1 MLFEF
6 IKSSNIALDDLAKKD
21 KKYKPIINQLKTLL
35 SEIKGEF
42 LTFDKA
48 HIKTEQSINE
58 SHTFIKDSFNEKVN
72 LLNQNLDIFS
82 HDIEEKVKEIQE
94 NQKQQIK
101 QNSDELLAQIEDIRQ
116 KITEHQSHF
125 ETQKSQALTIRSKEI
140 SNIDKVIA
148 QIKKQSALSIEKI
161 ENNHQKDLDTLMSK
175 FKADEQLILD
185 AKKEASGKIEIDL
198 NQIEDIK
205 NLYREQSDKK
215 YVSIKSDY
223 HDASIAFNKAVDKL
237 KKNKE
242 AALKKLASNDEQNR
256 QPIEDALVQL
266 KTDYEA
272 QKQATTQIYKEKLEA
287 HKQYIHELTQNY
299 NAKKENLIQT
309 HGDAVSLINSKLSSF
324 RDAIAADRV
333 ERANQLKMNIENAAN
348 DDEVKALKK
357 ALQKHLRQQENELNR
372 QIIRTEKDT
381 QTLLKAHYEKLQ
393 SLETK
398 FLEAKSNWRIEGK
411 QLVVDQKLTQY
422 TQEQNF
428 QYQLKSLQLQLKTL
442 KTTHEFELDRLDI
455 KHLKE
460 IAPLD
465 LKLSIANAISEK
477 DVNLLSNDTNYH
489 LNHYQHQ
496 ADTLNH
502 DYTVKK
508 LSLEHEL
515 NILNITK
522 DHDLS
527 VLNMRLQLSIDKEMV
542 IRDQQL
548 NNQQLKKDFQ
558 QLTYEKTVAT
568 ESLLLQKEIALCEN
582 DIAHLEKLIRGYEH
596 FLSDKSIVEQS
607 LLKHQLST
615 EETSTHYLERLHS
628 VKLTQE
634 MLKKDL
640 EVIHSRIHFL
650 FNQIYLIYNIHHNFM
665 LALIQIYEIPAHPED
680 VKQFIQLYLEIFN
693 HLNAIQEHA
702 KDQFLVDL
710 NTFQELK
717 INDLSALK
725 LKTDMNLLESEFLSK
740 IKHIEH
746 EIQTNEQTIH
756 QIEDRII
763 VLSSNVDRI
772 QSNINNLDPNLDPKH
787 LQDLKKKYDQQI
799 NAVESEISFLDK
811 SILGHERQ
819 IQKLNKRK
827 TRLDKTLDTKRLKM
841 TRKNEQE
848 AKSYLKQKYFYIQ
861 SSKRITQLFQTYEE
875 KVLQLTNKVNQPL
888 YLTDKAIKDY
898 QRNFM
903 KVEDYFEKTSNT
915 IYQSLLKGSVK
926 LFDQLIQ
933 QQDSSKEVFLKEE
946 KLLMKKLDK
955 QQKVLDDKLKLLTT
969 EFKHH
974 LVLLDNE
981 KQTLVK
987 NIHASQFKDQEQA
1000 LVNQQKEL
1008 LATEAKIMTTE
1019 SNLNKEILLIDDNLK
1034 SVIEQMHDDF
1044 KKQVSKL
1051 KLAHDKHI
1059 EKLVEQLDIK
1069 AKNLKALE
1077 ESTQLKNNQLSTKF
1091 NQTEIRLIESNK
1103 QKLQEYEQTLHKKE
1117 TALNKKIQGFG
1128 QQLKIAQTKKD
1139 AAISKQQRKLSRFSE
1154 KILRHEKKL
1163 LTNDLKDAQRSYS
1176 FKQRTLKLK

>member
-1 MLFEF
+1 MFEF
-6 IKSSNIALDDLAKKD
+6 IKSSNLALDDLAKKD

-48 HIKTEQSINE
+48 HIKTEQTINE
-58 SHTFIKDSFNEKVN
+58 SHTLIKDTFNEKIN
-72 LLNQNLDIFS
+72 LLNKNLDNYS
-82 HDIEEKVKEIQE
+82 KDIDQKIGQVQQDHRHQIQ
-94 NQKQQIK
+94 
-101 QNSDELLAQIEDIRQ
+101 QNSDELLAQIEDIRH
-116 KITEHQSHF
+116 KITEYQAQF
-125 ETQKSQALTIRSKEI
+125 ETKKSKALTIRSKEI
-140 SNIDKVIA
+140 SDIDKVIA
-148 QIKKQSALSIEKI
+148 NIKKQSALSIEKL
-161 ENNHQKDLDTLMSK
+161 ENNHQKDLENLINK
-175 FKADEQLILD
+175 FRADEQLILD
-185 AKKEASGKIEIDL
+185 ASKVASEKIEVDI
-198 NQIEDIK
+198 NQIEETK

-223 HDASIAFNKAVDKL
+223 HEASIAFNKAVDKL

-242 AALKKLASNDEQNR
+242 LALKKLASNDEQNR
-256 QPIEDALVQL
+256 QPIEDALIQL
-266 KTDYEA
+266 KADYEH
-272 QKQATTQIYKEKLEA
+272 QKATTAQFYKDKLEA
-287 HKQYIHELTQNY
+287 HKQSIHKLTQNY
-299 NAKKENLIQT
+299 NHEKDKLIQA
-309 HGDAVSLINSKLSSF
+309 HGDAISLINSKLSSF
-324 RDAIAADRV
+324 RDVVASERI
-333 ERANQLKMNIENAAN
+333 ERANQLKIDIENAAN
-348 DDEVKALKK
+348 EDEIKALKK
-357 ALQKHLRQQENELNR
+357 ALKKHLRQQENELNR
-372 QIIRTEKDT
+372 QIIRTEKES
-381 QTLLKAHYEKLQ
+381 QTLLKTHYENLQ
-393 SLETK
+393 ILETK
-398 FLEAKSNWRIEGK
+398 YLEAKSKWRIDGK

-422 TQEQNF
+422 TQEQNY

-442 KTTHEFELDRLDI
+442 KATNEFELDRIDI

-496 ADTLNH
+496 ADTLYH

-508 LSLEHEL
+508 LTFDHDLEV
-515 NILNITK
+515 LNITK

-558 QLTYEKTVAT
+558 QLTYDKTIAT

-582 DIAHLEKLIRGYEH
+582 DITHLEKLIRSYEY

-607 LLKHQLST
+607 LLKHQLT
-615 EETSTHYLERLHS
+615 IEETTTHFQERIQS
-628 VKLTQE
+628 VEMTQE

-640 EVIHSRIHFL
+640 EVIHSRIHYL

-693 HLNAIQEHA
+693 HLNEIQEHA

-725 LKTDMNLLESEFLSK
+725 SKTDMNLLESEFLSK
-740 IKHIEH
+740 IKHLEH
-746 EIQTNEQTIH
+746 DIQTNEQAIH
-756 QIEDRII
+756 QIEERIM

-772 QSNINNLDPNLDPKH
+772 QSNINNLDPHLDAKQ
-787 LQDLKKKYDQQI
+787 LQDQKKKFNQQI

-811 SILGHERQ
+811 SIFVHERQ

-827 TRLDKTLDTKRLKM
+827 NKLDATLETRRLKI

-861 SSKRITQLFQTYEE
+861 SSKRITQLFEIYEE
-875 KVLQLTNKVNQPL
+875 KVLQLTTKVNQPL

-903 KVEDYFEKTSNT
+903 KAEDYFEKTSNS

-926 LFDQLIQ
+926 LFDQLIDQ
-933 QQDSSKEVFLKEE
+933 QNSSKQGFLKEE
-946 KLLMKKLDK
+946 KLLKKKLDK
-955 QQKVLDDKLKLLTT
+955 QQKVLEDKLKDTT
-969 EFKHH
+969 NEFKHR

-987 NIHASQFKDQEQA
+987 NIHALQFKEQEQA
-1000 LVNQQKEL
+1000 LANQQKEL
-1008 LATEAKIMTTE
+1008 QATEAKIMTTE

-1044 KKQVSKL
+1044 NKQVSKL
-1051 KLAHDKHI
+1051 KLAHDKNI
-1059 EKLVEQLDIK
+1059 EKLVEQLNIK

-1091 NQTEIRLIESNK
+1091 NQTEIKLIDSNK
-1103 QKLQEYEQTLHKKE
+1103 QKLQEYEQTIHKKE
-1117 TALNKKIQGFG
+1117 SALNKKIQGFAK
-1128 QQLKIAQTKKD
+1128 QLKVAQIKKD
-1139 AAISKQQRKLSRFSE
+1139 TAISKQQRKLSRFSE
-1154 KILRHEKKL
+1154 KIFRHEKKL

>member
-1 MLFEF
+1 MFEF
-6 IKSSNIALDDLAKKD
+6 IKSSNLALDDLAKKD

-48 HIKTEQSINE
+48 HIKTEQTINE
-58 SHTFIKDSFNEKVN
+58 SHTLIKDTFNEKIN
-72 LLNQNLDIFS
+72 LLNKNLGIYSKDI
-82 HDIEEKVKEIQE
+82 DTKIAQVKQDHHHQIQ
-94 NQKQQIK
+94 
-101 QNSDELLAQIEDIRQ
+101 QNSDELLAQIEDIRH
-116 KITEHQSHF
+116 KITEYQAQF
-125 ETQKSQALTIRSKEI
+125 ETQKSKALTIRSKEI
-140 SNIDKVIA
+140 SDIDKVIA
-148 QIKKQSALSIEKI
+148 NIKKQSALSIEKL
-161 ENNHQKDLDTLMSK
+161 ESNHQKDLDNLMHK
-175 FKADEQLILD
+175 FRADEQLILD
-185 AKKEASGKIEIDL
+185 ASKVASEKIEIDL
-198 NQIEDIK
+198 NQIEETK

-223 HDASIAFNKAVDKL
+223 HEASIAFNKAVDKL

-242 AALKKLASNDEQNR
+242 LALKKLASNDEQNR

-266 KTDYEA
+266 KADYEH
-272 QKQATTQIYKEKLEA
+272 QKATTTQLYKDKLEA
-287 HKQYIHELTQNY
+287 HKQLIHELTQNY
-299 NAKKENLIQT
+299 NQEKDKLIQA
-309 HGDAVSLINSKLSSF
+309 HGDAISLINSKLSSF
-324 RDAIAADRV
+324 RDSVASDRI
-333 ERANQLKMNIENAAN
+333 ERANQLKIDIENAAN
-348 DDEVKALKK
+348 EDEIKALKK

-372 QIIRTEKDT
+372 QIIRTEKES
-381 QTLLKAHYEKLQ
+381 QILLKSHYENLQ
-393 SLETK
+393 VLETK
-398 FLEAKSNWRIEGK
+398 YLEAKSKWRIDGK

-428 QYQLKSLQLQLKTL
+428 QYQLKSLQIQLKTL
-442 KTTHEFELDRLDI
+442 KATNEFELDRIDI

-508 LSLEHEL
+508 LTFDHDLEVL
-515 NILNITK
+515 KITK

-558 QLTYEKTVAT
+558 QLTYDKTVAT

-582 DIAHLEKLIRGYEH
+582 DITHLEKLIRSYEH

-607 LLKHQLST
+607 LLKHQLTT
-615 EETSTHYLERLHS
+615 EETTTHYQERMQS
-628 VKLTQE
+628 VEMTQE

-640 EVIHSRIHFL
+640 EVIHSRIHYL

-665 LALIQIYEIPAHPED
+665 LSLIQIYEIPAHPED
-680 VKQFIQLYLEIFN
+680 VKHFIQLYLEIFN

-717 INDLSALK
+717 INDLSAHK

-746 EIQTNEQTIH
+746 DIQTNEQAIH
-756 QIEDRII
+756 QIEERIM

-772 QSNINNLDPNLDPKH
+772 QSNINNLDPNLDAKQ
-787 LQDLKKKYDQQI
+787 LQDQKKRYNQQI
-799 NAVESEISFLDK
+799 NAIESEISFLDK
-811 SILGHERQ
+811 SILVHERQ

-827 TRLDKTLDTKRLKM
+827 NRLDTTLEGKRLKM

-861 SSKRITQLFQTYEE
+861 SSKRITQLFETYEG
-875 KVLQLTNKVNQPL
+875 KVLQLTTKVNQPL

-903 KVEDYFEKTSNT
+903 KAEDYFEKTSNS

-926 LFDQLIQ
+926 LFDQLID
-933 QQDSSKEVFLKEE
+933 QQDSSKQAFLKEE

-955 QQKVLDDKLKLLTT
+955 QQKVLEDKLKLMTT

-981 KQTLVK
+981 KQTLIK
-987 NIHASQFKDQEQA
+987 DIHTTQFKDQEQA
-1000 LVNQQKEL
+1000 LANQQKEL

>member
-1 MLFEF
+1 MFEF
-6 IKSSNIALDDLAKKD
+6 IKSSNLALDDLAKKD

-48 HIKTEQSINE
+48 HIKTEQTINE
-58 SHTFIKDSFNEKVN
+58 SHILIKDTFNEKIN
-72 LLNQNLDIFS
+72 LLNKNLDDYS
-82 HDIEEKVKEIQE
+82 KDIDQKIGQVQQDHRHQIQ
-94 NQKQQIK
+94 
-101 QNSDELLAQIEDIRQ
+101 QNSDEILAQIEDIRH
-116 KITEHQSHF
+116 KITEYQAQF
-125 ETQKSQALTIRSKEI
+125 ETQKSKALTIRSKEI
-140 SNIDKVIA
+140 SDIDKVIA
-148 QIKKQSALSIEKI
+148 NIKKQSALSIEKL
-161 ENNHQKDLDTLMSK
+161 ENNHQKDLENLMNK
-175 FKADEQLILD
+175 FRADEQLILD
-185 AKKEASGKIEIDL
+185 ASKVASEKIEVDI
-198 NQIEDIK
+198 NQIEETK

-223 HDASIAFNKAVDKL
+223 HEASIAFNKAVDKL

-242 AALKKLASNDEQNR
+242 LALKKLAENDEQNK

-266 KTDYEA
+266 KADYEH
-272 QKQATTQIYKEKLEA
+272 QKATTAQLYKDKLEA
-287 HKQYIHELTQNY
+287 HKQLIHELTQNY
-299 NAKKENLIQT
+299 NQEKEKLIQA
-309 HGDAVSLINSKLSSF
+309 HGDAISLINSKLSSF
-324 RDAIAADRV
+324 RDVVASDRI
-333 ERANQLKMNIENAAN
+333 ERANQLKIDIENAAN
-348 DDEVKALKK
+348 EDEIKTLKRS
-357 ALQKHLRQQENELNR
+357 LQKHLRQQENELNR
-372 QIIRTEKDT
+372 QIIRTEKES
-381 QTLLKAHYEKLQ
+381 QTLLKTHYENLQ
-393 SLETK
+393 LLETK
-398 FLEAKSNWRIEGK
+398 YLEAKSKWRIDGK

-422 TQEQNF
+422 IQEQNF

-442 KTTHEFELDRLDI
+442 KATNEFELDRIDI

-502 DYTVKK
+502 DYAVKK
-508 LSLEHEL
+508 LTFDHDLEV
-515 NILNITK
+515 LNITK

-548 NNQQLKKDFQ
+548 SNQQLKKDFQ
-558 QLTYEKTVAT
+558 QLTYDKTIAT

-582 DIAHLEKLIRGYEH
+582 DITHLEKLIRSHEH

-607 LLKHQLST
+607 LLKHQLT
-615 EETSTHYLERLHS
+615 IEETTTHYQERIQS
-628 VKLTQE
+628 VEMTQE

-640 EVIHSRIHFL
+640 EVIHSRIHYL

-665 LALIQIYEIPAHPED
+665 MALIEIYEIPAHPED

-693 HLNAIQEHA
+693 HLNEIQEHA
-702 KDQFLVDL
+702 KNQFLVDL

-725 LKTDMNLLESEFLSK
+725 SKTDMNLLESEFLSK
-740 IKHIEH
+740 IKHLEH
-746 EIQTNEQTIH
+746 DIQTNEQAIH
-756 QIEDRII
+756 QIEERIM

-772 QSNINNLDPNLDPKH
+772 QSNINNLDPNLDAKQ
-787 LQDLKKKYDQQI
+787 LQDQKTKYNQQI

-811 SILGHERQ
+811 SILVHERQ

-827 TRLDKTLDTKRLKM
+827 NKLDVTLETKRLKM

-861 SSKRITQLFQTYEE
+861 SSKRITQLFETYEE
-875 KVLQLTNKVNQPL
+875 KVLQLTTKVNQPL

-903 KVEDYFEKTSNT
+903 KAEDYFEKTSNL

-926 LFDQLIQ
+926 LFDQLIGQ
-933 QQDSSKEVFLKEE
+933 QNSSKQGFLKEE
-946 KLLMKKLDK
+946 KLLKKKLDK
-955 QQKVLDDKLKLLTT
+955 QQKVLENKLKDMTT
-969 EFKHH
+969 EFKHR

-987 NIHASQFKDQEQA
+987 NIHALQFKDQEQA
-1000 LVNQQKEL
+1000 LANQQKEL
-1008 LATEAKIMTTE
+1008 QATEAKIMTTE
-1019 SNLNKEILLIDDNLK
+1019 SYLNKEILLIDDNLK

-1044 KKQVSKL
+1044 NKQVSKL
-1051 KLAHDKHI
+1051 KLAHNKNI
-1059 EKLVEQLDIK
+1059 EKLVEQLDVK
-1069 AKNLKALE
+1069 VKNLKALE

-1117 TALNKKIQGFG
+1117 TALNKKIQGIAK
-1128 QQLKIAQTKKD
+1128 QLKVAQTKKD
-1139 AAISKQQRKLSRFSE
+1139 AAIAKQQRKLSRFSE
-1154 KILRHEKKL
+1154 KIFRHEKKL